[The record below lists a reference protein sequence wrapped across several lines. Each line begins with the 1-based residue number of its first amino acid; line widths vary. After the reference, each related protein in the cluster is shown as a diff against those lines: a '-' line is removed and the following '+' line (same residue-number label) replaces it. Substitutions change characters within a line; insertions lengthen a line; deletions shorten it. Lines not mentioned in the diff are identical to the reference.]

1 MNNFKTPCK
10 RLMNETRMNEKHIP
24 LVYVKKKEAT
34 VIWIKINFLCQKAVV
49 SLIGALGPQGLTLI
63 SPT

>member
-1 MNNFKTPCK
+1 
-10 RLMNETRMNEKHIP
+10 MNETRMNEKHIP